1 MPGEFLKYI
10 LRQQLQNH
18 SDCEIRL
25 LELVALVQDVCEVQV
40 ELPYMGKADVLRVEK
55 GTEPCIIRRAH
66 IEGDFMV
73 ELTDGNL
80 VELLAGEADVAEV
93 CGTIDL
99 GDHVSLLLLIG
110 ACHSLP
116 QPATACHS
124 LPQPVWSCSTHM
136 LYNQSL

>member
-1 MPGEFLKYI
+1 
-10 LRQQLQNH
+10 
-18 SDCEIRL
+18 
-25 LELVALVQDVCEVQV
+25 
-40 ELPYMGKADVLRVEK
+40 
-55 GTEPCIIRRAH
+55 
-66 IEGDFMV
+66 
-73 ELTDGNL
+73 L